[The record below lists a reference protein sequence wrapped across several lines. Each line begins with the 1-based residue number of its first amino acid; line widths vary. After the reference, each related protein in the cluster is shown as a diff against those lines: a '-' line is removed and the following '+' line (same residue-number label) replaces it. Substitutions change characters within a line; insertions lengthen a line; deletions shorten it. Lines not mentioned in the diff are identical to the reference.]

1 MKLLNHLRLRQSGM
15 TLIELLIAMGISTLI
30 ISSVSGVIYQIIMNN
45 ARHTAHMVA
54 IKQVENALHFLVRD
68 IQMAQTIQTDSLPGD
83 DVLQLTWT
91 DWDNT
96 NYVITYSLTDTVLS
110 REYQS
115 EGNASISRY
124 IANLD
129 VNYADNE
136 VIVDISASV
145 NNSTFSENREIKILP
160 RNSY

>member
-1 MKLLNHLRLRQSGM
+1 M
-15 TLIELLIAMGISTLI
+15 TLIELVLVMGISSLI
-30 ISSVSGVIYQIIMNN
+30 ISGVSGVIYQIIMNN

-83 DVLQLTWT
+83 GILKLTWT
-91 DWDNT
+91 DWT
-96 NYVITYSLTDTVLS
+96 NADYEITYTLADHVLA
-110 REYQS
+110 REYS
-115 EGNASISRY
+115 SGETTNISRY
-124 IANLD
+124 IADLD
-129 VNYADNE
+129 VNYVDNE